1 MKQHGFTII
10 ELVIATVLV
19 GVLVAIATLNFR
31 AMTSKANLE
40 SQIKQMYSDLMT
52 ARIEAMDRTTYHFV
66 TLNANQYAVYE
77 DTLVACTTGNCPIAG
92 EDLLL
97 NPPPMTN
104 TILWNSGNGPATPSG
119 EEIIFD
125 SRGLVQ
131 VTIGTISIN
140 DTVGAAYDCILVET
154 TKTSMGAM
162 NSGGTCAPK

>member
-10 ELVIATVLV
+10 EIIVVL
-19 GVLVAIATLNFR
+19 AICGILAAIGTLSFSK
-31 AMTSKANLE
+31 MTTKANIE

-52 ARIEAMDRTTYHFV
+52 ARIEAMDRTTCHFV
-66 TLNANQYAVYE
+66 TLNAQQYAVYE
-77 DTLVACTTGNCPIAG
+77 DTLGTCTIAG
-92 EDLLL
+92 ENLLL

-104 TILWNSGNGPATPSG
+104 AILWNSGNGAVTPSG
-119 EEIIFD
+119 VQIIFD

-140 DTVGAAYDCILVET
+140 DTVGAAYDCILIET

-162 NSGGTCAPK
+162 NGETCDPK

>member
-52 ARIEAMDRTTYHFV
+52 ARIEAMDRTTSHFV
-66 TLNANQYAVYE
+66 TLNAQQYAVYE
-77 DTLVACTTGNCPIAG
+77 DTLGACSTSNCPIAG

-104 TILWNSGNGPATPSG
+104 TILWNSGTPSG
-119 EEIIFD
+119 VEIIFD

-131 VTIGTISIN
+131 VTTGTISIN
-140 DTVGAAYDCILVET
+140 DTIGAAYDCILVET

-162 NSGGTCAPK
+162 NAMNGGSCVPK